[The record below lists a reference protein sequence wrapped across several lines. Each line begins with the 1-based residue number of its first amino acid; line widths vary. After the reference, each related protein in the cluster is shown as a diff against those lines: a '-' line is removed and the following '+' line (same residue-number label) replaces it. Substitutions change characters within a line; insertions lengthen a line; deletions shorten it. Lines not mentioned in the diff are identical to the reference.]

1 MVADGTVPPALA
13 TVQGHGG
20 LLVVDSKH
28 YQILSHS
35 RNFLDVVKVAAKIDS
50 ASLVGMPL
58 LDLFSEEAYAKMQ
71 LASVRADDR
80 SSSCRIVAEGESSFL
95 VTVNR
100 AGGYV
105 YLSFEEDTEAAGK
118 KSSRKH
124 DGRTFSTQLP
134 FHQLARVAIDHL
146 QAVPARDVVSLC
158 AVAAQEL
165 RNMAGYDRV
174 VIGQVAEIGDTAE
187 VIAESCLKSLPPYKG
202 LHFPMAALP
211 KDWVNGLSK
220 AVPMRLIY
228 GVGAAQVPLAGEK
241 TLLQSLSLVNSPL
254 AGVDDKQ
261 AEVLEKLGVKSL
273 LLMPIEIPSRG
284 MPKLWGIV
292 VCHHYRSPW
301 LLPNSRR
308 ASCIFLIQALRAHLE
323 TAVKAQERAADR
335 QMQAMQTSI
344 CDHLTYQVPTSLVVE
359 KPSIIDLIPC
369 EGVAHVQG
377 LSIVKDGCCPTD
389 ALILKLTRW
398 VEEKKMMVDGLYTV
412 SSLKAAGFPEADQLL
427 RDSCLCGLA
436 VVAISEDDLALWFRR
451 RMDVVKD
458 WAWTHP
464 AAAGSPL
471 IQAEAYQSSEASSDV
486 WTAAEVNC
494 LKGLRKMADDALKG
508 NSEPI
513 KTMMLVRLNEE
524 RLKAMQDLAIVA
536 RDLTHMMEIAKTPIL
551 SINEHMVLVEW
562 NQRLAQLTG
571 KPKARVVGCHLADV
585 LVPDCVES
593 VIAVV
598 EKVLQGNNQDHLEIN
613 LKRVPTNGTLQKGL
627 AGASGKDT
635 SLSMLELQEDLLILM
650 VNMVPQ
656 WDSANKV
663 IGVSIIGQDVTEQK
677 LMMRKAA
684 LLDGGVK
691 GGEGEAEKLSYK
703 KIIDKATLPIWGV
716 DREGVIVEWN
726 SAMAKTSGISKEQA
740 LGKQLMGDLVGSEKV
755 LMVPDKEMLL
765 SLDFALQRAL
775 AGHETPL
782 THLKFVNDEGRHIES
797 LVNMTT
803 RRDEAGNA
811 VGVLCF
817 MQDVSMRKAVEKA
830 NAVRLAAEAAADAKS
845 RHLAFLCHEI
855 RNPLNGI
862 LGNITFMEDTTLTEE
877 QRELVET
884 TATCGHQLRKIVED
898 VLDISKI
905 EEGKTQLELK
915 ELKLQKILNAI
926 ISQVAIA
933 ATKKGL
939 QLFSTVEPRCLHW
952 RPLGDAPRLQQVL
965 SNFAWNTIK
974 FTHTGYV
981 DIRIAMQE
989 PSAPDSRGR
998 TFAKFLFK
1006 VTDSGEGIS
1015 EPLRRRLFEEYSTG
1029 NKTSTSQYGGT
1040 GLGLSIV
1047 KQLAYLMGGEVK
1059 CQSQP
1064 GKGSTFSLDVDLQVL
1079 PAGTKE
1085 PSPFSHLL
1093 DEPTASDS
1101 LENSSIEDEEFAFP
1115 LPSKAD
1121 NEQGAGEPPSMPS
1134 DAPSLQAGKAQPAS
1148 EEDEDSGPDQIRTA
1162 QQQEPA
1168 AVSPSPALAGL
1179 LEAKQHLGRRRSL
1192 NAMMLDVLLGPE
1204 AGRPE
1209 PAAHHRAPPPFFSK
1223 QPASVVPVLGAW
1235 QQAGRLGSS
1244 PPQAVDQPPPASS
1257 ADNRQVPPQ
1266 PPAAAQPAERPA
1278 EPPMSHHQP
1287 RPLDA
1292 EPPPSPW
1299 RKLELAAKP
1308 QPARAMAQNVGA
1320 SVPPPE
1326 LDQVVQRLALAY
1338 GDSWSVRVVREIVK
1352 PGEAAVLAEITVGAA
1367 ARQQWGTAKE
1377 AAAAAAA
1384 SSGQGGGDS
1393 GAALLPAA
1401 TARALANAALLFLP
1415 SGGLLAAEAVHQP
1428 AAVSSHWRSVAA
1440 QEMAESGAA
1449 AVQGREA
1456 QASSTHVSPVRRAFG
1471 RSGSS
1476 PALAVYNIPDLAQPS
1491 TPIARLSPRAPVER
1505 TASQQG
1511 ASEREPASSRQ
1522 PLDVG
1527 AVVGASLHHS
1537 GPAHAALLTA
1547 AAAKTSS
1554 GGQLAADVGL
1564 RPLAAKLSTQGPMLA
1579 TADAVLDAPP
1589 MTSGLGQLAPP
1600 LARSSSGGSS
1610 VFFPAPRLPSSSPPP
1625 QRPQLIRKLP
1635 YDMSV
1640 LPSVPPSSCASPRH
1654 AAGTNAGSESGISS
1668 ASTIAQSP
1676 GSGPSGTRGLKAL
1689 VIDDEPV
1696 NVMVV
1701 KRALYKANFEVE
1713 TGADGTDVIWRV
1725 IELGEKFDALLLDE
1739 RLKVMNGSEACQLVR
1754 RHEVD
1759 CNLPEVPIIGISANV
1774 EGADLKK
1781 YAMSGYSAV
1790 MGKPINV
1797 RTAGERLR
1805 KYLMTY
1811 KSPSPERRAELKQ
1824 GDILKAKKQ
1833 LDGFVVFV

>member
-1 MVADGTVPPALA
+1 MVADGTMQPALA
-13 TVQGHGG
+13 TIQGHGC

-28 YQILSHS
+28 YQILAHS
-35 RNFLDVVKVAAKIDS
+35 TNFLNVVKVAGKVDS

-71 LASVRADDR
+71 LASARADYR
-80 SSSCRIVAEGESSFL
+80 SSSCRIVAGGECCNL

-100 AGGYV
+100 SGGYV
-105 YLSFEEDTEAAGK
+105 YLSFEEDTEAASK
-118 KSSRKH
+118 KSSKKH
-124 DGRTFSTQLP
+124 DGRTFVPQLP

-174 VIGQVAEIGDTAE
+174 VIGQVAENGDTAE
-187 VIAESCLKSLPPYKG
+187 VIAESCVQSLPPHKG

-211 KDWVNGLSK
+211 QDWVNGLSK

-228 GVGAAQVPLAGEK
+228 GVGSAQVPLAGEE

-261 AEVLEKLGVKSL
+261 TEVLEKLGVKSL

-292 VCHHYRSPW
+292 VCHHYQSPW

-308 ASCIFLIQALRAHLE
+308 ASCTFLIQALRAHLE

-427 RDSCLCGLA
+427 RDSFLCGLA

-451 RMDVVKD
+451 RMDMVKD

-471 IQAEAYQSSEASSDV
+471 VQAEAYQSSEASSDV

-494 LKGLRKMADDALKG
+494 LKGIRKMADDALKG

-571 KPKARVVGCHLADV
+571 RPKARVVGCHLADV

-598 EKVLQGNNQDHLEIN
+598 EKVLQGNTQDHLEIN
-613 LKRVPTNGTLQKGL
+613 LKRVPVNGTSLKGL
-627 AGASGKDT
+627 ASGKDT
-635 SLSMLELQEDLLILM
+635 SLSLLELQEDLLILM

-684 LLDGGVK
+684 LLDGGVR

-740 LGKQLMGDLVGSEKV
+740 LGKQLMGDLVGSEKI
-755 LMVPDKEMLL
+755 LMVPDQEMLL

-782 THLKFVNDEGRHIES
+782 THLKFVNNEGRHIES

-877 QRELVET
+877 QRELVQT

-905 EEGKTQLELK
+905 EEGKTELELK

-939 QLFSTVEPRCLHW
+939 QLFSSVEPRCLQW

-965 SNFAWNTIK
+965 SNFAWNAIK

-989 PSAPDSRGR
+989 PSAPDSRSR
-998 TFAKFLFK
+998 TFAKFSFK

-1093 DEPTASDS
+1093 DEPTPSDS
-1101 LENSSIEDEEFAFP
+1101 LESSSIEDEEFAFP
-1115 LPSKAD
+1115 LPSKASD
-1121 NEQGAGEPPSMPS
+1121 EQDAGEPPSKPS

-1148 EEDEDSGPDQIRTA
+1148 EEEDSGPDQIRTA
-1162 QQQEPA
+1162 QQQIPA
-1168 AVSPSPALAGL
+1168 ALPPGSAVAGL

-1209 PAAHHRAPPPFFSK
+1209 PAAAHRAPPPFFSK
-1223 QPASVVPVLGAW
+1223 QPASVVPALPPW
-1235 QQAGRLGSS
+1235 QQAGHLGGS
-1244 PPQAVDQPPPASS
+1244 PPQAGDRPPPARP
-1257 ADNRQVPPQ
+1257 ADDRQAAPPQ

-1278 EPPMSHHQP
+1278 EPPLSHHQP
-1287 RPLDA
+1287 RTLDA
-1292 EPPPSPW
+1292 DPPPSPW
-1299 RKLELAAKP
+1299 RRLKQAAQP
-1308 QPARAMAQNVGA
+1308 QPARITALDAG
-1320 SVPPPE
+1320 SRPPPLD
-1326 LDQVVQRLALAY
+1326 LDQVVQRLALAFK
-1338 GDSWSVRVVREIVK
+1338 DSWSFRVVREIVK

-1367 ARQQWGTAKE
+1367 ARQQWGTSAKE
-1377 AAAAAAA
+1377 APAATAA

-1401 TARALANAALLFLP
+1401 TAQALTNAARLFLV
-1415 SGGLLAAEAVHQP
+1415 AAEAAHQP
-1428 AAVSSHWRSVAA
+1428 AAVPSHWQSVVAP
-1440 QEMAESGAA
+1440 EKAELGAA

-1456 QASSTHVSPVRRAFG
+1456 LASPTRASPSRRAFG

-1476 PALAVYNIPDLAQPS
+1476 PVLSVHNVAGLAQPS
-1491 TPIARLSPRAPVER
+1491 TPSSRLSPRSPVER

-1511 ASEREPASSRQ
+1511 ASEGEPASSRQ
-1522 PLDVG
+1522 PLDLG
-1527 AVVGASLHHS
+1527 AVVGASSPHS
-1537 GPAHAALLTA
+1537 GPAHAALLAA

-1564 RPLAAKLSTQGPMLA
+1564 RPLAAKLSTPGPMLA
-1579 TADAVLDAPP
+1579 AAEALPDAPP
-1589 MTSGLGQLAPP
+1589 MASGLVQPAPP

-1625 QRPQLIRKLP
+1625 QRPQLVRKLP
-1635 YDMSV
+1635 YDMSI
-1640 LPSVPPSSCASPRH
+1640 LPSVPPSNCASPRH
-1654 AAGTNAGSESGISS
+1654 ASGSESALSS
-1668 ASTIAQSP
+1668 LSTIAQSP
-1676 GSGPSGTRGLKAL
+1676 GSAPSGTRGLKAL

-1754 RHEVD
+1754 QHEVD

-1774 EGADLKK
+1774 EGADLIK

-1805 KYLMTY
+1805 NYLMTY
-1811 KSPSPERRAELKQ
+1811 KPPSLERRAELKQ

>member
-1 MVADGTVPPALA
+1 MVADKTMPPALA
-13 TVQGHGG
+13 TIQGHGC

-28 YQILSHS
+28 YQILAHS
-35 RNFLDVVKVAAKIDS
+35 RNFLDVVKVAGKVDS

-71 LASVRADDR
+71 LASAWADYR
-80 SSSCRIVAEGESSFL
+80 SSSCRIVAEGECCIL

-100 AGGYV
+100 SGGYV
-105 YLSFEEDTEAAGK
+105 YLSFEEDTEAATK
-118 KSSRKH
+118 KSSKEH
-124 DGRTFSTQLP
+124 SERTFVPQLP

-174 VIGQVAEIGDTAE
+174 VIGQVAENGDTAE
-187 VIAESCLKSLPPYKG
+187 VIAESCLQSLPPYKG
-202 LHFPMAALP
+202 LHFPMVALP
-211 KDWVNGLSK
+211 QDWVNGLSK

-228 GVGAAQVPLAGEK
+228 GVGAAQVPLAGEA
-241 TLLQSLSLVNSPL
+241 TSLQSLSLVNSPL
-254 AGVDDKQ
+254 AGVHDKQ
-261 AEVLEKLGVKSL
+261 TEVLEKLGVKSL

-292 VCHHYRSPW
+292 VCHHYQSPW

-308 ASCIFLIQALRAHLE
+308 ASCTFLIQALRAHLE

-427 RDSCLCGLA
+427 RDSCLCSLA

-451 RMDVVKD
+451 RMNVVKD

-471 IQAEAYQSSEASSDV
+471 VQAEAYQSSEASSDV

-494 LKGLRKMADDALKG
+494 LKGLRKMADDALTG

-571 KPKARVVGCHLADV
+571 KPKARVVGCHLVDV

-598 EKVLQGNNQDHLEIN
+598 EKVLQGNTQDHLEIN
-613 LKRVPTNGTLQKGL
+613 LKRVPVNGTSLKGR
-627 AGASGKDT
+627 ASGKEP
-635 SLSMLELQEDLLILM
+635 SLSLLELQEDLLILM

-797 LVNMTT
+797 LVNLTT

-905 EEGKTQLELK
+905 EEGKTELELK

-939 QLFSTVEPRCLHW
+939 QLFSTVEPRCLQW

-965 SNFAWNTIK
+965 SNFAWNAIK

-998 TFAKFLFK
+998 TFAKFSFK

-1079 PAGTKE
+1079 PAGAKE

-1093 DEPTASDS
+1093 DEPTPSDS
-1101 LENSSIEDEEFAFP
+1101 LESSSIEDEEFAFP
-1115 LPSKAD
+1115 LPSKAN
-1121 NEQGAGEPPSMPS
+1121 NEHGAGEPPSISS
-1134 DAPSLQAGKAQPAS
+1134 DPPSLLASKAQPTG
-1148 EEDEDSGPDQIRTA
+1148 EEDSGPDQIRTA
-1162 QQQEPA
+1162 QQQAPA
-1168 AVSPSPALAGL
+1168 AAFPPGPALAEL

-1192 NAMMLDVLLGPE
+1192 NATMLDVLLGPE

-1223 QPASVVPVLGAW
+1223 QPASVVPALAPW
-1235 QQAGRLGSS
+1235 HQAGRLGSS
-1244 PPQAVDQPPPASS
+1244 PAQAADQPPAASS
-1257 ADNRQVPPQ
+1257 ADVRQAAPPQ

-1278 EPPMSHHQP
+1278 ELPLSHHEP
-1287 RPLDA
+1287 RPLDT
-1292 EPPPSPW
+1292 ESPPSPW
-1299 RKLELAAKP
+1299 RKLEQAAQP
-1308 QPARAMAQNVGA
+1308 QPARATAHSVGA
-1320 SVPPPE
+1320 SPPPLE
-1326 LDQVVQRLALAY
+1326 LDQVVQRLALAF
-1338 GDSWSVRVVREIVK
+1338 GDSWSFRVVRETVT

-1377 AAAAAAA
+1377 APAAAAPL
-1384 SSGQGGGDS
+1384 GQGGGDS

-1401 TARALANAALLFLP
+1401 TARALANAARLFLP
-1415 SGGLLAAEAVHQP
+1415 SAALLAAEAAHQP
-1428 AAVSSHWRSVAA
+1428 AAVPSLWRSVAA
-1440 QEMAESGAA
+1440 QEKAESGAA

-1456 QASSTHVSPVRRAFG
+1456 QASPTRASPFRRAFG

-1476 PALAVYNIPDLAQPS
+1476 PALVVHDVPSLAQPG
-1491 TPIARLSPRAPVER
+1491 TPSSRLSPRVPVER
-1505 TASQQG
+1505 TAWQHAAG
-1511 ASEREPASSRQ
+1511 EGEPASSWHS
-1522 PLDVG
+1522 LDLGTAVG
-1527 AVVGASLHHS
+1527 SSSPHS
-1537 GPAHAALLTA
+1537 GPAHTALLTA
-1547 AAAKTSS
+1547 VAAKTSS
-1554 GGQLAADVGL
+1554 SGQLAANIGL

-1579 TADAVLDAPP
+1579 TADASLDAPP
-1589 MTSGLGQLAPP
+1589 TASGLVQSAPP

-1610 VFFPAPRLPSSSPPP
+1610 VFFPAPRLPPSSPPP

-1635 YDMSV
+1635 FNMSI
-1640 LPSVPPSSCASPRH
+1640 LPSVPPSLCASPRH
-1654 AAGTNAGSESGISS
+1654 ASGTNAGSESRLSS
-1668 ASTIAQSP
+1668 PSTIAQSP

-1713 TGADGTDVIWRV
+1713 TGTDGTDVIWRV

-1739 RLKVMNGSEACQLVR
+1739 RLKVMNGSEACQLIR
-1754 RHEVD
+1754 QHEVD

-1805 KYLMTY
+1805 NYLMTY
-1811 KSPSPERRAELKQ
+1811 KPPSLERRAELKQ
-1824 GDILKAKKQ
+1824 GAILKAKKQ